1 MATTTKVPSY
11 KDLAAEAQ
19 QQALASLKQAQDFW
33 LRATE
38 VAVGLVP
45 ADPTFGLTANVP
57 SAKEVVETS
66 FGFAGEVFDA
76 QKSYTIKLAEI
87 LDTAGAKTAK
97 VAK

>member
-1 MATTTKVPSY
+1 MATTTDVPSY
-11 KDLAAEAQ
+11 KDLAAEGQ

-33 LRATE
+33 LRSTE

-45 ADPTFGLTANVP
+45 ADPTYGLTAKLP
-57 SAKEVVETS
+57 TAKEVVES
-66 FGFAGEVFDA
+66 GFGFAGKVFDA
-76 QKSYTIKLAEI
+76 QKAYTIRLAEI